1 MWRYRNPVE
10 ITFGAGAL
18 DALPTLIRGRRYA
31 LVTYPD
37 PPFASLAAR
46 LRDLCGDPLLTIN
59 DVAPNPDMRLL
70 SAQSSRFADAA
81 DRLGVIVALGGGSV
95 INSAKVFA
103 SAPGCFT
110 VVERYLTMGSGAD
123 ELTATPIVA
132 VPTTAGTGSEVTS
145 WATVWDT
152 ASGKKYSLARPDLYP
167 EHAVV
172 DPQLML
178 GMPRQLTI
186 STGLDALSHALESLW
201 NVNVNPLSA
210 HHAVAAAR
218 GSSSSYQRLRKICKI
233 LSCERAWRRRP
244 FRPASLSRTRAPPSR
259 IRSRIRSRFTMALRT
274 ASHAPLP
281 CPWS

>member
-18 DALPTLIRGRRYA
+18 NALPTDPRPPIRARHLSGPAVR
-31 LVTYPD
+31 D
-37 PPFASLAAR
+37 LAAR

-81 DRLGVIVALGGGSV
+81 DRLGVIVALGGGSM

-110 VVERYLTMGSGAD
+110 AVERYLTVGSGAD

-218 GSSSSYQRLRKICKI
+218 EILVILPALAKDLQNLKLRT
-233 LSCERAWRRRP
+233 RMAQAA